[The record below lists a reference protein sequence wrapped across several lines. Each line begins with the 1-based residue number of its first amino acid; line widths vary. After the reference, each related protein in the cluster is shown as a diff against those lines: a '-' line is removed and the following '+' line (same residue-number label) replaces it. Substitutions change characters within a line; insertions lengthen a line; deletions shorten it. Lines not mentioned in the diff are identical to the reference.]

1 MTGSRGGGPRQP
13 PLGRQRGTG
22 QPGTGQRGT
31 EMPRQASNRTTARHA
46 EIPRQAGSPMT
57 AHHAGI
63 PRQPGTRTALRDP
76 ELARRARARRAARG
90 TARRTGW
97 YALSCLLAA
106 LVLLAS
112 GLAHVVVSDVSSIG
126 GSHAIASG
134 PSTGAQNILLMG
146 LESRRDWDGNILPAD
161 ILAQLHAGDARA
173 VAHGV
178 GGNDTN
184 TLILIHIPAGG
195 RKAVGFSIPRDDWV
209 SFAGTVGPEQQG
221 KIDQA
226 YGVSMYYEQE
236 KLRAQYPNMSQDQ
249 LAFLGN
255 EAGRLAAVATVE
267 RLTGVHIDHFAEV
280 NLDGFY
286 ELAKIFG
293 GVEVCLKHAVYDVN
307 SGADFHAGYQHL
319 DAAQALAFVRQRDGL
334 PNGDLDRTHR
344 QQAFLDSILHQLR
357 SEGILSDLT
366 KMQALLSVAKQYVIT
381 DAGWNLL
388 DFAAQ
393 THELTSANLVF
404 HTLPIEGYA
413 TIDGQDANLV
423 NPAYIKAIVQ
433 ATFYPRPSPP
443 RPRYPK
449 ATVDATVD
457 VLNGGYTTGL
467 AARISAALTT
477 AGYRAGTVGNTGLRT
492 STTVRYGTGASAS
505 ASRIAALFGVT
516 AVASAS
522 VAAGHVE
529 ILLGT
534 SATMPNVPASGTSQ
548 TPAVTIPTTGP
559 QGGAVTAKDGIP
571 CVN

>member
-1 MTGSRGGGPRQP
+1 MTGSRGGNPRQP
-13 PLGRQRGTG
+13 PPGRQRGT
-22 QPGTGQRGT
+22 
-31 EMPRQASNRTTARHA
+31 
-46 EIPRQAGSPMT
+46 EIPRQAST
-57 AHHAGI
+57 RSTEI
-63 PRQPGTRTALRDP
+63 PRHAPTRTTRGTEIPRRTATRTTTSHRTATRTRTRDAGLP
-76 ELARRARARRAARG
+76 RRAGTGRATRG
-90 TARRTGW
+90 TAQRAAW

-112 GLAHVVVSDVSSIG
+112 GLAHVVVGDVSSIG
-126 GSHAIASG
+126 RSHAIASG

-146 LESRRDWDGNILPAD
+146 LESRRDWDGNILPAS
-161 ILAQLHAGDARA
+161 ILAQLHAGNAQAIAR
-173 VAHGV
+173 GV

-209 SFAGTVGPEQQG
+209 SFAGTVGPEQRG

-226 YGVSMYYEQE
+226 YGVSMYYEE
-236 KLRAQYPNMSQDQ
+236 GKLRAQYPNMSQDQ

-255 EAGRLAAVATVE
+255 EAGRTAAVATVE

-293 GVEVCLKHAVYDVN
+293 GVEVCLAHAVYDVN

-357 SEGILSDLT
+357 SEGILGDLT
-366 KMQALLSVAKQYVIT
+366 KMEALLSAAKQYVIT

-388 DFAAQ
+388 DFAEQ
-393 THELTSANLVF
+393 MHDLTSANLVF
-404 HTLPIEGYA
+404 HTLPIQGYA
-413 TIDGQDANLV
+413 TIDGQDANV
-423 NPAYIKAIVQ
+423 INPAYIKAIVR

-443 RPRYPK
+443 RPRKPK
-449 ATVDATVD
+449 VTVD
-457 VLNGGYTTGL
+457 VLNGGYTAGL
-467 AARISAALTT
+467 AARISAALTA
-477 AGYRAGTVGNTGLRT
+477 AGYRAGTVGDTSLRA
-492 STTVRYGTGASAS
+492 STAIRYGTGASAS

-516 AVASAS
+516 AIASAS

-534 SATMPNVPASGTSQ
+534 GATVPNIPSSSTSQ
-548 TPAVTIPTTGP
+548 TPVTIPTTGP